1 MSDNISLVETDQ
13 IDEKI
18 QKILRQTDY
27 TEETALL
34 KLKEY
39 NYDEI
44 AVIRAYL
51 GITEKKAL
59 VRPVASVNQEIYRQ
73 LRHKLDAN
81 MRDYQ
86 VRVDKGEVKKIV

>member
-13 IDEKI
+13 VYEKI

-27 TEETALL
+27 TEENAIM
-34 KLKEY
+34 KLKDY

-44 AVIRAYL
+44 AVIKSYL
-51 GITEKKAL
+51 GITEKKAPTQPAL
-59 VRPVASVNQEIYRQ
+59 SVNQEIYRQ
-73 LRHKLDAN
+73 MRYKLDSN

-86 VRVDKGEVKKIV
+86 VRVDRGNVKKVV

>member
-1 MSDNISLVETDQ
+1 MGDNISLVETDQ
-13 IDEKI
+13 IEDKV

-27 TEETALL
+27 SEEIARE

-39 NYDEI
+39 GFDEI
-44 AVIRAYL
+44 ATIKAYL
-51 GITEKKAL
+51 GIGEKKTTQIK
-59 VRPVASVNQEIYRQ
+59 SVNQEIYKQ
-73 LRHKLDAN
+73 LRYKLDSN